1 MMAEFKE
8 LEQFEEEFWNSKW
21 SRMDLFL
28 AEKVKQQQQEINEQR
43 TELIERKKYE
53 GFLKSVIRS
62 SETLKDHQNFNWFI
76 GKK

>member
-1 MMAEFKE
+1 MAEFKE
-8 LEQFEEEFWNSKW
+8 LEEFEEEFWNSKW

-28 AEKVKQQQQEINEQR
+28 AEKVKKQQQVIEQQR

-53 GFLKSVIRS
+53 GFLRSVIKAGK
-62 SETLKDHQNFNWFI
+62 TLKDHQDFNWFV